1 MAAITLEELL
11 KEVGVHPEKLN
22 EAASDDHL
30 LEIALF
36 LTSWRTV
43 ASHLDLG
50 ENDLDDAEQGGRK
63 VKDKSLKTLQ
73 IWKGKFG
80 FKATYRKLVDV
91 LLSLAMADVAE
102 KVCHLLQGTVYLFYS
117 HPCGSLYIYPCALK
131 VFSNLTS
138 GIARTSPMLG
148 HGLGTLHLRKI
159 LKLRCIRG
167 GLGHACSPRTF
178 LEFYSLPHRF

>member
-22 EAASDDHL
+22 EVASDYHL
-30 LEIALF
+30 REIALF

-63 VKDKSLKTLQ
+63 VKDKGLRALQ

-102 KVCHLLQGTVYLFYS
+102 KVCHLLQGAVYLFYS
-117 HPCGSLYIYPCALK
+117 HPCESLCIYPCALK

-148 HGLGTLHLRKI
+148 HRLGTL
-159 LKLRCIRG
+159 
-167 GLGHACSPRTF
+167 
-178 LEFYSLPHRF
+178 Y